1 MKDSFHWYKSDY
13 HLHKEHADLVWIYF
27 LMLEKAK
34 EYRKV
39 NWPVVRSNKKF
50 NWPVVRS
57 NKKFNWPV
65 VRSNKK
71 SSTGLWLQVK

>member
-39 NWPVVRSNKKF
+39 LFDLKPEASRAFFIRPDHRPVELFIRPDHR
-50 NWPVVRS
+50 PVEL
-57 NKKFNWPV
+57 FI
-65 VRSNKK
+65 
-71 SSTGLWLQVK
+71 